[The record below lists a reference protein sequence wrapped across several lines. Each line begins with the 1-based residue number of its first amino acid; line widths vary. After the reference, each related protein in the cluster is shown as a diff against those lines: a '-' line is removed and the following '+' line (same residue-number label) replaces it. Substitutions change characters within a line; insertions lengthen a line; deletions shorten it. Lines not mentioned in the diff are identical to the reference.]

1 MSWHYSGTAHRS
13 QFSCSEKASGGDKWA
28 KPVINDAELLRRY
41 IAERSESAFS
51 SLVTNYLNLVYA
63 TALRELRG
71 DSHRAADVA
80 QQVFLALA
88 RKAPALVGHPTLA
101 GWLHRTT
108 RHLALKS
115 NRAEQRRMAREQEA
129 YAVGE
134 THHREESAQWNEIRP
149 ILDWALERLKPSD
162 REAVLRRFFTGQ
174 DFSEI
179 GAALKLTEPAA
190 RRRVERA
197 LDRLR
202 STLARRGVVSTAAAL
217 TAALSTQGAFAAP
230 VGLAPSIAVAAAN
243 VAPVSGLLGF
253 LTLMSINK
261 AATSAVAIL
270 ICAGLAG
277 ILFQQRT
284 HTQLERQLAQTTSAK
299 IEPAAAERPSV
310 ADQTRATADL
320 DALRAQLKDVTARLA
335 SAAPPPT
342 PSAGFVPP
350 EAWKPSGY
358 STPGDAFETLMAARA
373 SLDVTAL
380 GKSITLTPADR
391 EIAERRFNELSADAK
406 AKLSITTP
414 EELVA
419 LGWTRNS
426 NSTPARVARILSG
439 KVGADEI
446 VLQAEESY
454 DNDAPRMSRYSM
466 QRVGAD
472 WRWAMG
478 PGAVRGALQSLNKPK
493 K

>member
-1 MSWHYSGTAHRS
+1 LG
-13 QFSCSEKASGGDKWA
+13 KL
-28 KPVINDAELLRRY
+28 VNNDAELLRRY
-41 IAERSESAFS
+41 VTDRSESAFS

-71 DSHRAADVA
+71 DSHRAADVV
-80 QQVFLALA
+80 QQVFITLA
-88 RKAPALVGHPTLA
+88 RKAPALIGHPTLA
-101 GWLHRTT
+101 GWLHNTT
-108 RHLALKS
+108 RHIALKS
-115 NRAEQRRMAREQEA
+115 NRAEQRRTTREQEA
-129 YAVGE
+129 YAMGE
-134 THHREESAQWNEIRP
+134 AHHQEESAPWNEIRP
-149 ILDWALERLKPSD
+149 ILDWALGRLTPSD

-174 DFSEI
+174 DFAEI
-179 GAALKLTEPAA
+179 GAALHLSEPAA

-202 STLARRGVVSTAAAL
+202 SSFARRGVVSTAAAL
-217 TAALSTQGAFAAP
+217 TTALTTQGAFAAP
-230 VGLAPSIAVAAAN
+230 VELARAISAAATT
-243 VAPVSGLLGF
+243 VAPVSGLFGL

-261 AATSAVAIL
+261 VATSAAAIL

-277 ILFQQRT
+277 FLVQQLT
-284 HTQLERQLAQTTSAK
+284 HAQLERQLAQTTSAK

-320 DALRAQLKDVTARLA
+320 DALRAQLKDVTAQLA

-342 PSAGFVPP
+342 PSVGFVPP

-358 STPGDAFETLMAARA
+358 STPGDAFETLMAARV

-391 EIAERRFNELSADAK
+391 ELAERRFNELSADAK

-419 LGWTRNS
+419 FGWTRNS
-426 NSTPARVARILSG
+426 NSTPSRVVRILG
-439 KVGADEI
+439 GRLGADEI
-446 VLQAEESY
+446 ELRVEESY
-454 DNDAPRMSRYSM
+454 DHAAPRMSRYTM

-472 WRWAMG
+472 WRWAIR
-478 PGAVRGALQSLNKPK
+478 PGEVIGALQSVNKPK